1 MLERTVEYAA
11 KLGYTN
17 CTEYAV
23 TRDTMGMVADKS
35 NDAAIYVITVKT
47 KDNVILEFVY
57 YDNAE
62 LNYPLNLYTNITKT
76 ANDCENLPQLTPIPQ

>member
-1 MLERTVEYAA
+1 MCLCYNNYISRRIIMLKIEN
-11 KLGYTN
+11 L
-17 CTEYAV
+17 
-23 TRDTMGMVADKS
+23 
-35 NDAAIYVITVKT
+35 TVKT